1 MTHVR
6 RVMMVTV
13 AVAFTALIAG
23 CTSPEPSTLEVPD
36 VVWPAGEPAG
46 ELEDSAWVQA
56 VREAEV
62 LSSVAWN
69 NLDYSDPA
77 LIEAWGYDS
86 VVEKVYPEAERRLDD
101 RRAEIVGFPDNL
113 RLVDVGPVPL
123 LALDVEEELDGARV
137 TACVASAWSRFR
149 GELQDASIAYYHVKE
164 TSAGDHSIT
173 KEWASVNI
181 QNERKDECALD
192 LLPVG
197 LFDPAPEPPTDPE
210 VELKPPADPDAY
222 SH

>member
-6 RVMMVTV
+6 RAVASTV

-46 ELEDSAWVQA
+46 ELEYSAWVQA

-86 VVEKVYPEAERRLDD
+86 VVEEVFPAAEWRLGDM
-101 RRAEIVGFPDNL
+101 RSQITAVPDNP
-113 RLVDVGPVPL
+113 RLVDAGPIPL
-123 LALDVEEELDGARV
+123 LVLDVEGELDGARV
-137 TACVASAWSRFR
+137 TVCVASGWSRFR
-149 GELQDASIAYYHVKE
+149 GELQNASIAYYHVKE

-173 KEWASVNI
+173 KEWAGVDI
-181 QNERKDECALD
+181 QNERKDECAPD

-197 LFDPAPEPPTDPE
+197 LFDPVPEPPTDPE
-210 VELKPPADPDAY
+210 VELKPPADPEAY
-222 SH
+222 G